1 MLISEKKYR
10 YLLPLI
16 PFMIIVLFY
25 LMIPLGNLIVKSFLR
40 EGELTFTLEHYRALF
55 GKQYYIQAII
65 NSLMIALVSAGIGMF
80 IALFAANAANHANT
94 KSKNRFLAILNM
106 TSNFSGI
113 PLAFAYIILLG
124 NTGILVMLGKR
135 LGIESLA
142 HFNVYTIT
150 GLIITYVYFQIP
162 LATLLL
168 IPAFEGL
175 RKEWK
180 EASLIL
186 RANGFQY
193 WIYVGIPILLP
204 SVFSTLSVLFANA
217 LAAYA
222 TAYALLASNFS
233 LLPIRISEMFV
244 GDVYQRPGLGAALSV
259 IMMILMVTAVYIN
272 QYLLKKVKGGEG
284 R

>member
-1 MLISEKKYR
+1 
-10 YLLPLI
+10 
-16 PFMIIVLFY
+16 MIVVLFY
-25 LMIPLGNLIVKSFLR
+25 LLIPLGNLIVKSFLR
-40 EGELTFTLEHYRALF
+40 EGEFAFTLEHYRALF
-55 GKQYYIQAII
+55 AKQYYIQAII

-80 IALFAANAANHANT
+80 IALFAANAANHADA

-135 LGIESLA
+135 LGIESLS
-142 HFNVYTIT
+142 HFNVYTLT

-186 RANGFQY
+186 RAKGFQY

-204 SVFSTLSVLFANA
+204 SVLSTLSVLFANA